1 MLHKK
6 QSADKHSEEKHIAK
20 KRLAEKHTTKKQLLR
35 QNKHKVR
42 SSHGPLAYFSDIFV
56 SGKNVVFSVKCT
68 SGPQFE
74 RTLVCTI
81 ETQIG
86 NKSS

>member
-42 SSHGPLAYFSDIFV
+42 SSYSPLAFFSIF
-56 SGKNVVFSVKCT
+56 SFLAKMLSFLLRDDNIFIEKFA
-68 SGPQFE
+68 SGP
-74 RTLVCTI
+74 
-81 ETQIG
+81 
-86 NKSS
+86 